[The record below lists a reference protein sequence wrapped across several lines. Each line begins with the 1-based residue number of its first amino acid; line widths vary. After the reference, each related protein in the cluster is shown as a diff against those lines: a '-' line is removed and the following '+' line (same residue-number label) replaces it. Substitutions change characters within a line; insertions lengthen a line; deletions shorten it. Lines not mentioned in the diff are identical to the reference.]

1 MIDEFENDAGRRA
14 RDKQL
19 VGYGQ
24 IQAFIH
30 TTLPA
35 NPSIKVVP
43 AIVALVRMCKTDG
56 EDASI
61 KPIKYKYGDMEA
73 GRAFS
78 VATIDCAVGRVKI
91 GNWWGIV
98 DRSFGPLRITIYDI
112 QEPEY
117 ESVALPVE
125 CSELIV
131 PGFSFS
137 RKGFSLIFTGASRTC
152 HTDLKSWNNHDHL

>member
-14 RDKQL
+14 RDKRF

-35 NPSIKVVP
+35 NPSIKVKEDVP
-43 AIVALVRMCKTDG
+43 VILALVRMCKTDG

-61 KPIKYKYGDMEA
+61 KPIKYKDGDMEA
-73 GRAFS
+73 VRAFS
-78 VATIDCAVGRVKI
+78 MATIDCAVGRVRM
-91 GNWWGIV
+91 GNWWGII

-117 ESVALPVE
+117 ESE
-125 CSELIV
+125 DN
-131 PGFSFS
+131 FSIS
-137 RKGFSLIFTGASRTC
+137 CGM
-152 HTDLKSWNNHDHL
+152 

>member
-14 RDKQL
+14 RDKRF

-35 NPSIKVVP
+35 NPSIKVKEDVP
-43 AIVALVRMCKTDG
+43 AILALVRMCKTDG

-61 KPIKYKYGDMEA
+61 KPIKYKDGDMEA
-73 GRAFS
+73 VRAFS
-78 VATIDCAVGRVKI
+78 VATIDCAVGRVRM
-91 GNWWGIV
+91 GNWWGII

-117 ESVALPVE
+117 ESE
-125 CSELIV
+125 DN
-131 PGFSFS
+131 FSIS
-137 RKGFSLIFTGASRTC
+137 CGM
-152 HTDLKSWNNHDHL
+152 